1 MWASDSQHDDVVDTL
16 LEHDADVDIQ
26 DVSSSH
32 DHLKLYRIIISCSH
46 KNGHVSYSPVEE
58 VTWVL

>member
-26 DVSSSH
+26 DVSTAH
-32 DHLKLYRIIISCSH
+32 MI
-46 KNGHVSYSPVEE
+46 
-58 VTWVL
+58 T